1 VQGVEYLSSNDLF
14 YLTLFIFIMNLNVL
28 SHQINEFNSIETND
42 DSNVRKRNDNIMFIL
57 IYNYI
62 L

>member
-1 VQGVEYLSSNDLF
+1 MQGVEYLSSNDLF